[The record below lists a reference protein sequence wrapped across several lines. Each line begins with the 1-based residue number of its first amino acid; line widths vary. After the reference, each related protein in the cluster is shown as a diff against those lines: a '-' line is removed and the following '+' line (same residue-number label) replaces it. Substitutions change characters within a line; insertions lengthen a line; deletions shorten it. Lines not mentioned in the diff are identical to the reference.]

1 MENKQLQIAKDTIAK
16 KYGYVNFEQFDD
28 KSTFGYN
35 HNTLKI
41 IDEISIEYHRLM
53 SEDDGIEQKSEIF
66 TRSGSVLSSALDIES
81 QMNDFIKKAKPN
93 IISIHNSYE
102 NEIRTMVVIYKP
114 LPQPPK

>member
-1 MENKQLQIAKDTIAK
+1 MENKQLQLAKDTIAK
-16 KYGYVNFEQFDD
+16 KYFYDSFSEYL
-28 KSTFGYN
+28 KSMPVDSISEN
-35 HNTLKI
+35 I
-41 IDEISIEYHRLM
+41 INEVSLEYHQLM